1 MTRGNAQ
8 IRELAA
14 IIRGTADAVI
24 GKAPDGTITSWNAG
38 AERLYG
44 YSADEAIGKSIE
56 IIIPP
61 DRQGEERQILD
72 RVAAGET
79 VVPYPTRRVR
89 KDGSVVD
96 VSLTV
101 SPMRDDSGAIVGASA
116 IARDVTALQ
125 SRESQL
131 SAMIEAAP
139 DAFIVVDDTG
149 AIQFVNQQSEQ
160 LFGYSRAELVGAQ
173 IDMLVPDRA
182 RERHP
187 GLRRAYS
194 DDPTARPMRGRNLFG
209 KRKDGTEFSVDISLT
224 PLDTASG
231 LLIAAAVRDATERKA
246 AEAQFEALLEA
257 APDAIIVADE
267 TGTIQIANARA
278 TAMFGYSQ
286 AELVGE
292 RVEMLIPNASRAKH
306 PQLREGYVHQPT
318 VRPMGAGLQ
327 LWAQRKDGSSFPVD
341 ISLSP
346 LKRPSGMLVTAAVR
360 DITDRLRVED
370 ALREAKESAELAN
383 QAKSEF
389 LSRMSH
395 ELRTPL
401 TAILGFTELLQM
413 SEVDAAQR
421 DMFIER
427 THRAGQHLLSLIN
440 DVLDISRVESGRL
453 SISIEP
459 VDVRPVVREVLEL
472 VGPMAEAQNITIT
485 DEAEAVTALADAN
498 RLRQVLV
505 NVVSNAVKYN
515 RPGGSVRVSCRVVE
529 GDVLIDVADTG
540 IGISP
545 DDLPRLFRPFERL
558 SAKTGE
564 VDGTG
569 IGLALSR
576 GLTELM
582 GGSIWVNSEAGV
594 GSVFTLR
601 LPAAEDAAPGELA
614 DSGEPEPA
622 GTRPVSTVLYI
633 EDNPSNTVLVESALS
648 LRPNVQLI
656 SAALGRAGLEMVR
669 THRPDLVL
677 LDLHLPDTS
686 GEDVLRELKA
696 DAATEAIPVVVVSAD
711 ATKGRIAALRK
722 AGARDYITKPL
733 VIRDF
738 LTTIDTILEGDTA

>member
-1 MTRGNAQ
+1 MRPAR
-8 IRELAA
+8 RETEQLAA

-24 GKAPDGTITSWNAG
+24 GKASDGTITSWNAG

-44 YSADEAIGKSIE
+44 YSADEVIGKSID
-56 IIIPP
+56 IIIPL
-61 DRQGEERQILD
+61 DRHGEERRILD
-72 RVAAGET
+72 QVGAGET
-79 VVPYPTRRVR
+79 VVPYHTRRIR

-101 SPMRDDSGAIVGASA
+101 SPIRDASGAVVGASA
-116 IARDVTALQ
+116 IARDIGALL

-139 DAFIVVDDTG
+139 DAFIVVDSSGT
-149 AIQFVNQQSEQ
+149 IQFVNQQSEQ
-160 LFGYSRAELVGAQ
+160 LFGYPREELVGAS
-173 IDMLVPDRA
+173 IDMLVPDQVRGH
-182 RERHP
+182 HP
-187 GLRRAYS
+187 GLRSAYVQ
-194 DDPTARPMRGRNLFG
+194 DPTARPMRGRNLFG

-267 TGTIQIANARA
+267 TGTIQIANERA
-278 TAMFGYSQ
+278 TAMFGYSR
-286 AELVGE
+286 AELIGHP
-292 RVEMLIPNASRAKH
+292 VEMLIPTESREKH
-306 PQLREGYVHQPT
+306 PALREGYVHRPA

-327 LWAQRKDGSSFPVD
+327 LWAMRKDGSKFPAD

-346 LKRPSGMLVTAAVR
+346 LKRPSGTLVSAAVR
-360 DITDRLRVED
+360 DITDRLRAQD
-370 ALREAKESAELAN
+370 ALRDAKEAAEQAN

-413 SEVDAAQR
+413 SEVGSEQR
-421 DMFIER
+421 DVFVER

-453 SISIEP
+453 NISIEP
-459 VDVRPVVREVLEL
+459 VEVQPVVQEVLEL
-472 VGPMAEAQNITIT
+472 VAPMAEAQQIGIINDTG
-485 DEAEAVTALADAN
+485 AVAAMADMN
-498 RLRQVLV
+498 RLRQVLL
-505 NVVSNAVKYN
+505 NVLSNAVKYN
-515 RPGGSVRVSCRVVE
+515 KPNGSVRISSRVVE
-529 GDVLIDVADTG
+529 GDVLIEVADSG
-540 IGISP
+540 IGISR
-545 DDLPRLFRPFERL
+545 DDLPRLFQPFERL

-564 VDGTG
+564 VEGTG

-576 GLTELM
+576 GLAELM
-582 GGSIWVNSEAGV
+582 GGSIWVTSEPGD

-601 LPAAEDAAPGELA
+601 LPVAQVVNRPEQSEPGSADVDAK
-614 DSGEPEPA
+614 
-622 GTRPVSTVLYI
+622 RPPSTVLYI

-648 LRPNVQLI
+648 LRPNIRLI
-656 SAALGRAGLEMVR
+656 TAALGRAGLELAKEE
-669 THRPDLVL
+669 RPDLIL
-677 LDLHLPDTS
+677 LDLHLPDVS
-686 GEDVLRELKA
+686 GDDVLKA
-696 DAATEAIPVVVVSAD
+696 LRADDTTAGIPVVVVSAD
-711 ATKGRIAALRK
+711 ATKGRIAALRL

-738 LTTIDTILEGDTA
+738 LAKIDTILEDRTA